1 MNMKVFKVFIVVAI
15 LVIPVMLLG
24 VSCKNEES
32 ASKELAFEPA
42 LQDSMTTGQPL
53 YAEAEEDDTGASY
66 ESEEQEGQDTDAG
79 YEFEEEEGEDPGY
92 EPEEGTGDEEPA
104 YEPEEDEHA

>member
-53 YAEAEEDDTGASY
+53 YAEAADTN
-66 ESEEQEGQDTDAG
+66 
-79 YEFEEEEGEDPGY
+79 PRR
-92 EPEEGTGDEEPA
+92 EPEMKSRLTSRRKMSMPSA
-104 YEPEEDEHA
+104 YH